1 MARASGACSR
11 RAFATRRQPS
21 RTYLT
26 QTQPLFKPL
35 HISSQLKPPHSPPK
49 AKLTMSA
56 EEDQQS
62 QSGYDESAG
71 GPGAP
76 TPLGA
81 LEVRHVTKSFDW
93 NPLTLLYCR
102 ASLDSPSVTSSC
114 S

>member
-1 MARASGACSR
+1 VKLAPARDAISPPKPP
-11 RAFATRRQPS
+11 TVS

-26 QTQPLFKPL
+26 QTQLLHKPYTFC
-35 HISSQLKPPHSPPK
+35 IATEAATPPPE
-49 AKLTMSA
+49 AKSTMSA

-81 LEVRHVTKSFDW
+81 LEVRHGIQVSIDM
-93 NPLTLLYCR
+93 R
-102 ASLDSPSVTSSC
+102 
-114 S
+114 